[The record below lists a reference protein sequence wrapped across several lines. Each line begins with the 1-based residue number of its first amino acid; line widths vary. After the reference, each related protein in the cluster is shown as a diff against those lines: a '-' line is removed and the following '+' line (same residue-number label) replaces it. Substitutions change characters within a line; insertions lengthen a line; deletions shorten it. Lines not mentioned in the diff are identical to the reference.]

1 MYVSDS
7 TKYWNIDKY
16 QNIVILQCRNI
27 WNILQWWE
35 GIAKLSGIWNVT
47 ELQYIFLELSFNEKW
62 RDLEIYD
69 VGKTSIFKSCLKQ
82 PYGAG
87 NLHFCRISSHEQ
99 HPTPAKSHCTLVP
112 KRIYKLWRI
121 LFVVF
126 PTKPWSYVDNPKNG
140 TPTKKR
146 QHTFTSSNSE
156 RTHKKSAYICSNL
169 PALKHYLLFCQAS
182 FCYSTMLFLKSIKY
196 GTVHAGGCWK
206 AR

>member
-1 MYVSDS
+1 MLLIYSNTQGRTNQSSCWFQPVCESHWESSSNFYRFLWLKNNQICLGMYVSDS
-7 TKYWNIDKY
+7 TKFWNIDKY

-82 PYGAG
+82 PYGAR

-99 HPTPAKSHCTLVP
+99 HPKPAKSHCTLVP
-112 KRIYKLWRI
+112 KRIYILWRI
-121 LFVVF
+121 LFC
-126 PTKPWSYVDNPKNG
+126 
-140 TPTKKR
+140 
-146 QHTFTSSNSE
+146 SSLRWES
-156 RTHKKSAYICSNL
+156 
-169 PALKHYLLFCQAS
+169 LL
-182 FCYSTMLFLKSIKY
+182 
-196 GTVHAGGCWK
+196 
-206 AR
+206 

>member
-1 MYVSDS
+1 MRLLVSTRVRKPLGIIIHGWKP
-7 TKYWNIDKY
+7 TKYALECMCQIPPNIGILI
-16 QNIVILQCRNI
+16 NIRILYIIFVILQCRNI

-82 PYGAG
+82 PYGTG

-99 HPTPAKSHCTLVP
+99 HPKPAKSHCTLVP
-112 KRIYKLWRI
+112 KRIYILWRI

-126 PTKPWSYVDNPKNG
+126 PTKPRSYVDNPKNG

-146 QHTFTSSNSE
+146 QHTFTS
-156 RTHKKSAYICSNL
+156 
-169 PALKHYLLFCQAS
+169 
-182 FCYSTMLFLKSIKY
+182 
-196 GTVHAGGCWK
+196 
-206 AR
+206 